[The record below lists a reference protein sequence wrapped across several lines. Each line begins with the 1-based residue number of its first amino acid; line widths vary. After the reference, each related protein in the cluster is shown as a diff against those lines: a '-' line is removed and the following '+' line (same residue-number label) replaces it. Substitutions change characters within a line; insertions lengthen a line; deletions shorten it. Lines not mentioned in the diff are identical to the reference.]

1 MLDRRAASWASAAL
15 AVALVG
21 GCDEPPSY
29 QLRWRVGDAE
39 ALADPELAPA
49 LTSVKQCADV
59 GIAKVRVTTKRAS
72 DDTVVDR
79 RDYACFP
86 GAFEGGDTVKV
97 PALPAGEYVVEVERV
112 RRTGEPWVCEEGE
125 QCETFVGEGGNK
137 VTIGE
142 GLLETIEVVLLQPAQ
157 CDDGVDNDR
166 DGRVDGKDP
175 ACILDP
181 TGLESAET
189 RFTLFQ
195 LAVSFLDSPAVFPAN
210 VSVDAVRLGIDTDP
224 DGDPSDDQ
232 LLAEVPAYQL
242 DTSQWPFR
250 LPLLSQDFDDGDYV
264 LSVYGVDKQGN
275 QRTTPYEVPFTV
287 PNDAYVVGVFE
298 FGGDR
303 FVEPIVEPIAAITS
317 LQLDPGDLT
326 GPACTLGGF
335 AGVAIERMWFRV
347 TDEDGQPLDA
357 ATLGLTGTA
366 SGTAIMPV
374 DEANGWIS
382 FACPT
387 SMVSSAP
394 LSWGNYQLDV
404 EARIG
409 EVACFV
415 SEETLALAP
424 VGQAGAQNL
433 LLARIVDE
441 QGAPPAGCEECSGPN
456 DCSGQICEFGICKDI
471 SP

>member
-29 QLRWRVGDAE
+29 QVRWRVGDAA
-39 ALADPELAPA
+39 ALADPDLASA

-86 GAFEGGDTVKV
+86 GAFERGDAVEI

-125 QCETFVGEGGNK
+125 QCQTFVGEGGNK

-142 GLLETIEVVLLQPAQ
+142 GVLETIEVVLLQPAQ
-157 CDDGVDNDR
+157 CDDGIDNDR

-181 TGLESAET
+181 TALESAET
-189 RFTLFQ
+189 SFTLFQ
-195 LAVSFLDSPAVFPAN
+195 LSVSFLDSPAVLPAN
-210 VSVDAVRLGIDTDP
+210 VSVDAVRLGIDTDA

-232 LLAEVPAYQL
+232 LLAEIPAYEL

-264 LSVYGVDKQGN
+264 LSVYAVDQQGN
-275 QRTTPYEVPFTV
+275 QRTTLHELTFTV
-287 PNDAYVVGVFE
+287 PDDAYVIGE
-298 FGGDR
+298 LAFGGER
-303 FVEPIVEPIAAITS
+303 FLEPIVEPIAATTS
-317 LQLDPGDLT
+317 LQLAPDDLI

-335 AGVAIERMWFRV
+335 TGAAIERMWFRV
-347 TDEDGQPLDA
+347 TDQDGQPLDA
-357 ATLGLTGTA
+357 ATLGLTGAA
-366 SGTAIMPV
+366 SGESIMPV
-374 DEANGWIS
+374 DEAGGWVS

-387 SMVSSAP
+387 SMVSSTP
-394 LSWGNYQLDV
+394 LAWGSYQLDV

-409 EVACFV
+409 DVACFA
-415 SEETLALAP
+415 SEGPLPLAP
-424 VGQAGAQNL
+424 VGEGGAQFL
-433 LLARIVDE
+433 LLPRIVDE
-441 QGAPPAGCEECSGPN
+441 QGAPPAGCEECSDAN
-456 DCSGQICEFGICKDI
+456 DCSGQICELGICKDI